1 MAGELKSV
9 YDPKEVEE
17 KWYHIWEEKKYFH
30 ADVNDDRESFCIVIP
45 PPNVTG
51 QLHMGHALDE
61 TLQDILVRY
70 KRMAG
75 FNTLWVPGTDH
86 AGIATQAK
94 VEEQLRKEGTSKEEL
109 GREAFLERAWEWK
122 DKYHNRIVTQ
132 LRGLGTSCDWER
144 ERFTMDDGLSRAVRE
159 AFVTFYEKDL
169 IYRDKYIVNWCPKC
183 HTTISDIEVEHEEEE
198 GRLWTIRYKV
208 KDADDYLTVETTRPE
223 TMFGDTA
230 VAVNPKDER
239 FGKYVGKTVLMP
251 ITNKEIPVVADD
263 YVDME
268 FGTGAVKITPFH
280 DPNDFEV
287 GLRHHLPQ
295 VEAIDLDA
303 KMTDICGKYAG
314 MDRYECREAMLKEL
328 KELGCGGDERV
339 HVHAVG
345 HCYRCG
351 TTVEPL
357 ISKQWFLR
365 MKPLAEPAIK
375 AVEDGDTRFVPSRFD
390 KVYLGWMENIRD
402 WCVSRQLWWG
412 HRIPVWYCDDCG
424 AEICVREDPT
434 VCPHCGSAHIH
445 QDEDVLDTWFSS
457 AMWPY
462 STLGWPDKTPEMEKY
477 FPNSVLVTGWDIIFF
492 WVARMIFS
500 SLFHTGKAPFKDVLI
515 HGLVLDA
522 QGRKMS
528 KSLGN
533 GIDPLEKIASHG
545 ADSLRFMLVT
555 GNTPGNNL
563 RFRDE
568 RLDGSRNFANKIWN
582 ASRFVLMNL
591 EGYEDGAWDD
601 DALTLHDRWILS
613 RLNQTAAA
621 TRLNLDRYELGEA
634 ARGIYEFIWDDF
646 CDWYVELSKNALYK
660 GTDAERLHSQR
671 VIVYVLRSALEL
683 LHPFMP
689 FITEEIWQK
698 LPHDGETIV
707 LAPYPDFEEAFD
719 DQDAAA
725 DMGMMIDMIKALR
738 NLRAEMKVPLGQ
750 KAKVILAADERE
762 KEIISENAGYL
773 DKMAAIDEV
782 EFIAMNDEA
791 PKGAAAAILGDIRIY
806 LPLAGLIDMDKEK
819 ARLEK
824 EMAKTEKEIA
834 RLSGKLSNEGF
845 LAKAPAEVVEGEK
858 VKLADAEKRLAGF
871 KETLAILEEV

>member
-1 MAGELKSV
+1 MTGELNSV

-17 KWYHIWEEKKYFH
+17 KWYKIWEEKKYFH
-30 ADVNDDRESFCIVIP
+30 ADVNDGRESFCIVIP

-61 TLQDILVRY
+61 TLQDILIRY

-75 FNTLWVPGTDH
+75 FNTLWLPGTDH

-94 VEEQLRKEGTSKEEL
+94 VEEQLREEGTSKEEI
-109 GREAFLERAWEWK
+109 GRKAFLERAFAWK
-122 DKYHNRIVTQ
+122 DKYHGRIVTQ
-132 LRGLGTSCDWER
+132 LRGLGTSCDWDR
-144 ERFTMDDGLSRAVRE
+144 ERFTMDEGLSRAVRE
-159 AFVTFYEKDL
+159 AFVAYYEKGL

-198 GRLWTIRYKV
+198 GRLWEIKYRIKGE
-208 KDADDYLTVETTRPE
+208 DGFLTVATTRPE

-230 VAVNPKDER
+230 VAVNPDDQR
-239 FGKYVGKTVLMP
+239 YQAHIGKTVVMP
-251 ITNKEIPVVADD
+251 ITGKEIPIIADD
-263 YVDME
+263 YVDKT

-287 GLRHHLPQ
+287 GLRHNLPQ

-303 KMTDICGKYAG
+303 RMTAAAGKYQG
-314 MDRYECREAMLKEL
+314 LDRYACRKAMLEEL
-328 KELGCGGDERV
+328 SESGLGGAEKV

-357 ISKQWFLR
+357 VSKQWFLK
-365 MKPLAEPAIK
+365 MKPLAEPAIA
-375 AVEDGDTRFVPSRFD
+375 AVKEGDTAFVPSRFD

-402 WCVSRQLWWG
+402 WCISRQLWWG
-412 HRIPVWYCDDCG
+412 HRIPVWYCPDCG
-424 AEICVREDPT
+424 AEICLREDPT
-434 VCPHCGSAHIH
+434 VCPQCGASHLR

-457 AMWPY
+457 ALWPF
-462 STLGWPDKTPEMEKY
+462 STLGWPDQTPDLKKY
-477 FPNSVLVTGWDIIFF
+477 FPTSVLVTGWDIIFF

-500 SLFHTGKAPFKDVLI
+500 SLAHTGEAPFKEVLI

-522 QGRKMS
+522 EGRKMS

-533 GIDPLEKIASHG
+533 GVDPLKIIESHG

-563 RFRDE
+563 RFREE
-568 RLDGSRNFANKIWN
+568 RLEGSRNFANKIWN

-591 EGYEDGAWDD
+591 EGYAEGDWERGAL
-601 DALTLHDRWILS
+601 ALHDRWILAK
-613 RLNQTAAA
+613 LNDTAVAVR
-621 TRLNLDRYELGEA
+621 TNLDRYELGEA
-634 ARGIYEFIWDDF
+634 ARNIYEFIWDNF

-660 GTDAERLHSQR
+660 GSAEERLQAQR
-671 VIVYVLRSALEL
+671 ILVFVLSSALKL

-698 LPHDGETIV
+698 LPHQGETIV
-707 LAPYPDFEEAFD
+707 LADYPDDDETFVDPEA
-719 DQDAAA
+719 AG
-725 DMGMMIDMIKALR
+725 DMTMMIELIKAIR

-750 KAKVILAADERE
+750 KARVILAAADRE
-762 KEIISENAGYL
+762 KAIIEASAGYL
-773 DKMAAIDEV
+773 DKMAAVNDIQ
-782 EFIAMNDEA
+782 FIALGDEA

-806 LPLAGLIDMDKEK
+806 LPLAGLIDMEKEK
-819 ARLEK
+819 ARLLK
-824 EMAKTEKEIA
+824 EQANAAGEIA
-834 RLSGKLSNEGF
+834 RLGGKLRNEGF
-845 LAKAPAEVVEGEK
+845 LAKAPAEVVAAERA
-858 VKLADAEKRLAGF
+858 KLSAAEKRLAGL
-871 KETLAILEEV
+871 KETISILEEV

>member
-144 ERFTMDDGLSRAVRE
+144 ERFTMDEGLSRAVRE

-750 KAKVILAADERE
+750 KSKVILAADERE

-782 EFIAMNDEA
+782 EFIARNDEA

>member
-144 ERFTMDDGLSRAVRE
+144 ERFTMDEGLSRAVRE

-402 WCVSRQLWWG
+402 WCISRQLWWG